1 MPVMNGVEALTRL
14 RSSSSRDPRVPVLTM
29 TAHSDA
35 DELKRCLSAGAS
47 AVLQKPLERKSLGIA
62 VAKHLRPR
70 TPQGFRPPEAEEDDA
85 AVDPDG
91 VVRVDPDILDL
102 VPRFVE
108 NQKAAATRVVELAR
122 SGDFD
127 SVRRIGHNMKGTG
140 KGYGFDVVS
149 ACGASLEQAAVRTA
163 GEDIERIARELAGY
177 LDEVRWQAR
186 R

>member
-1 MPVMNGVEALTRL
+1 
-14 RSSSSRDPRVPVLTM
+14 VLAM

-35 DELKRCLSAGAS
+35 GELNRCLAAGAS

-62 VAKHLRPR
+62 VAKHLRPKTSR
-70 TPQGFRPPEAEEDDA
+70 GFQLPEEEESDAEVGE
-85 AVDPDG
+85 DG

-108 NQKAAATRVVELAR
+108 NQKSAATRVVELAR

-127 SVRRIGHNMKGTG
+127 TVRRIGHNMKGTG

-149 ACGASLEQAAVRTA
+149 ACGASLEQAAARTA
-163 GEDIERIARELAGY
+163 GEDVERIARELASY
-177 LDEVRWQAR
+177 LDAVRWQPR